1 MKKLKRIIAVAVI
14 IVVVLVISYL
24 VFTGVQ
30 VNA

>member
-1 MKKLKRIIAVAVI
+1 MKILKRIMAVMTI
-14 IVVVLVISYL
+14 IVVALAISYL

>member
-1 MKKLKRIIAVAVI
+1 MKTLKRIIAVAVI
-14 IVVVLVISYL
+14 IVIALAISYL